1 MNDQYDFTN
10 LIELLLVAPEDQL
23 DPSMLPLIEK
33 WDRPTPKAVQVLEV
47 LDKCI
52 YSAVCTDFVVG
63 VFQTIYDNALENEKT
78 THAEIEK
85 LAVWRDL

>member
-33 WDRPTPKAVQVLEV
+33 WDRPIPKAVQVLEV

-52 YSAVCTDFVVG
+52 YSSLCTDFVVG

-78 THAEIEK
+78 THAEIEA
-85 LAVWRDL
+85 LATWRDK

>member
-1 MNDQYDFTN
+1 MNNKYDFTTI
-10 LIELLLVAPEDQL
+10 IELLLVAPEDQL

-33 WDRPTPKAVQVLEV
+33 WDRPIPKAVQVLEV
-47 LDKCI
+47 LDKCMFC
-52 YSAVCTDFVVG
+52 SLCTDFVIG

-85 LAVWRDL
+85 LAVWRDI